1 MVEGTRGTLGGTYRI
16 TRDFLAGRGML
27 DEVAAQL
34 APASRALLDKLP
46 FPFAWQEMA
55 PLEEIQRLLYA
66 KSPELCVELGFAAAK
81 YFTEGIVAPVARMA
95 ATLFGQTP
103 ESIFGNL
110 DRFFALVVRGFEFR
124 YERGGDKLGT
134 VFVHISGGPMH
145 PSLFQQVRGNLRM
158 TYPLCSV
165 DGSVGEAT
173 LLRSGEAD
181 AEVSF
186 AVRWT

>member
-1 MVEGTRGTLGGTYRI
+1 MSEGTRGVLGGTYRI
-16 TRDFLAGRGML
+16 TRDFLAERGLL
-27 DEVAAQL
+27 DEVKFQL
-34 APASRALLDKLP
+34 SPGASALLDKLP

-66 KSPELCVELGFAAAK
+66 KSPDLCVELGFAAAK

-95 ATLFGQTP
+95 ASLFGQTP

-110 DRFFALVVRGFEFR
+110 DRFFAMVVRGFEFR

-158 TYPLCSV
+158 TYPLCGV
-165 DGSVGEAT
+165 QGSIGEPVV
-173 LLRSGEAD
+173 LRSGDAD

-186 AVRWT
+186 PVTWT